1 MIDYTASDFD
11 VDELCAREKN
21 LTYLKRGLQHCFYF
35 VVKKEHWKTSC
46 AVLKQID
53 VVTWK
58 QTMLHSLKRRKTK

>member
-53 VVTWK
+53 VVT
-58 QTMLHSLKRRKTK
+58 